1 MEQITRL
8 QKSRSGYKSHV
19 SHQFKKVDE
28 LMASDTVNELV
39 ISSLK
44 TAQEVLV
51 KKKET
56 IHQLDAQ
63 IVELIQDGD
72 TYP

>member
-8 QKSRSGYKSHV
+8 QKSRNGYKSHV
-19 SHQFKKVDE
+19 SRQFKKVDE

-44 TAQEVLV
+44 TAQEDLR
-51 KKKET
+51 T
-56 IHQLDAQ
+56 NW
-63 IVELIQDGD
+63 
-72 TYP
+72 